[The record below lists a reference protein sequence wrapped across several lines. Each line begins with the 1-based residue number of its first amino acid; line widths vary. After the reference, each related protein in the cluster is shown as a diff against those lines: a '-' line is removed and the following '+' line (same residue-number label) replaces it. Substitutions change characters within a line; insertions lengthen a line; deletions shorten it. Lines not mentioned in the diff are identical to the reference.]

1 MKKLIISIVAI
12 CCSLTAWSDNINF
25 ADDNVKALCVANWD
39 TNHDG
44 ELSYEEAA
52 AVTSLGDVFY
62 YNRNITSFNELEYF
76 TGVTI
81 LNGSFYNC
89 TSLTSVKIPNSVTQ
103 I

>member
-1 MKKLIISIVAI
+1 MKKLIFSIVAI

-52 AVTSLGDVFY
+52 AVTDIGQVF
-62 YNRNITSFNELEYF
+62 RNNSSITSFDEFEYF
-76 TGVTI
+76 TGVTS
-81 LNGSFYNC
+81 LGYYNFY
-89 TSLTSVKIPNSVTQ
+89 SYI
-103 I
+103 